1 MSMRLKEMIIDPITR
16 VEGHIGLRVIVDTQA
31 RKPDPNSVRS
41 FVTMFRGF
49 EVFGLGRPPED
60 AVHITSRICGVCGA
74 SHANADVIAA
84 DMVYG
89 VSPKPMGVVLRN
101 MAYAVTDHVYDHTII
116 LNMLEGPDYSEAIVS
131 KLTPSVY
138 DEAKKTLAEH
148 RDIHG
153 FTTIADIMKALNP
166 ISGKMWQL
174 AVKYQRIAREA
185 GVLIYGRHSHPS
197 TLIPGG
203 ISTDLTNAEYLI
215 VGYTYR
221 LTKLT
226 AWAKFSFLVWHDLL
240 TFYNE
245 KIGYEDQGKTYDKA
259 TGVSTG
265 LFDDPELLGNLGT
278 VEPEEYYANMDT
290 IAENRIVKPGIMID
304 GELVSTK
311 YTEINASHME
321 DVESSFYEEWADK
334 SRKMPFYTEMDPVGH
349 KLLWGKVDPVYH
361 PWNKITIPKRTA
373 KNWAGKYS
381 WSTSVRLVWK
391 DGSVRPFEVGP
402 FMRLKITSVQSSMF
416 GNGNGTLKVT
426 LPRSGGASDLPAGV
440 VDEMTFEWKV
450 PDYSTTTHRLYA
462 RAFNMLMDV
471 AAAWINVDHA
481 LSLVRS
487 GQIETSR
494 PWNPPKRITYGFGS
508 LEAPRG
514 TVRHWQVQK
523 EGRLLNLQIEAPT
536 TSNVSPRDKYGIS
549 PFEMSSINIKITEEV
564 PPEQWQGL
572 DFVRAIRSFDP
583 CLACAV
589 HVEVISGRKGKV
601 KDIKRLLTPA
611 CTI

>member
-1 MSMRLKEMIIDPITR
+1 MRLKEMIIDPITR
-16 VEGHIGLRVIVDTQA
+16 VEGHIGLRLVIDTQTK
-31 RKPDPNSVRS
+31 KPDPKTVRS

-49 EVFGLGRPPED
+49 EVFSLGRPPED
-60 AVHITSRICGVCGA
+60 TVHITSRICGVCGA

-101 MAYAVTDHVYDHTII
+101 MAYAVTDHIYDHSII

-138 DEAKKTLAEH
+138 EEAKKTLAEH

-153 FTTIADIMKALNP
+153 FQTVADIMKALNP

-174 AVKYQRIAREA
+174 ALKYQRIAREA

-203 ISTDLTNAEYLI
+203 ISTDLTNAEYLV

-226 AWAKFSFLVWHDLL
+226 AWAKFNFVVWHDLL
-240 TFYNE
+240 TFYKN
-245 KIGYEDQGKTYDKA
+245 IGYEKQGMTYEKV

-265 LFDDPELLGNLGT
+265 LFDDPVVLGNLGST
-278 VEPEEYYANMDT
+278 DPEEYYSQFDT
-290 IAENRIVKPGIMID
+290 VAEKRLVKPGIMID

-311 YTEINASHME
+311 YSEINASHME
-321 DVESSFYEEWADK
+321 HVEKSFYENWVDIA
-334 SRKMPFYTEMDPVGH
+334 RKMPFYTELDPNGN
-349 KLLWGKVDPVYH
+349 KLLWGKMDPAYH
-361 PWNKITIPKRTA
+361 PWNKITLPKRTA
-373 KNWAGKYS
+373 KDWAGKYS
-381 WSTSVRLVWK
+381 WSTTVRLVWK
-391 DGSVRPFEVGP
+391 DGRILPFEVGP
-402 FMRLKITSVQSSMF
+402 FVRLKITSVQSSLF

-426 LPRSGGASDLPAGV
+426 LPRSGGASDLPASV
-440 VDEMTFEWKV
+440 VDEMTFEWTV
-450 PDYSTTTHRLYA
+450 PDFSSTIYRLYA

-471 AAAWINVDHA
+471 AAAWVNVNHA
-481 LSLVRS
+481 LDLVRS
-487 GQIETSR
+487 GQVETSR

-514 TVRHWQVQK
+514 TVRHWQVQRD
-523 EGRLLNLQIEAPT
+523 GRLLNLQIEAPT
-536 TSNVSPRDKYGIS
+536 TSNVSPSDQHGMS
-549 PFEMSSINIKITEEV
+549 PFEASAANTVVTEEV
-564 PPEQWQGL
+564 PPDQWTGL
-572 DFVRAIRSFDP
+572 DYVRAIRSFDP

-589 HVEVISGRKGKV
+589 HVEVLGSKGKV